1 MQNFFILQE
10 VFGYQ
15 YAVNFFEPSITP
27 LSMQRRKAQKDLLLL
42 RKRLTEYMSRLDAQ
56 CTVAE
61 KSFGYIHRD
70 MRSLCDLIG
79 KVAEYFQAKTDIL

>member
-1 MQNFFILQE
+1 MLSKFLQDVLSLKAANIVLKDVVNHNIQKRPRDVQNFFILQE

-42 RKRLTEYMSRLDAQ
+42 RKRL
-56 CTVAE
+56 
-61 KSFGYIHRD
+61 
-70 MRSLCDLIG
+70 
-79 KVAEYFQAKTDIL
+79 